1 MEILLILF
9 GLGIVIFVIWAIMAI
24 IGSSNSN
31 PTLLGV
37 VVSLMLGVL
46 PLYLILCFFGIMGEP
61 REK

>member
-1 MEILLILF
+1 MEILVILF

-37 VVSLMLGVL
+37 VVCLMLGVL